1 MRAFHLLCVRA
12 EACGPG
18 GEAAGGG
25 WGWWGAGRAVR
36 RWGGGDLQLPD
47 LPGAHRDGGRGQG
60 GGRGGRGRGWRGGW
74 GGWGW
79 GWGRAWPPL
88 ASSPPP
94 PPPPPPRPRPAPSAT
109 TGLFP
114 GELDIA
120 LVGSYGTK
128 VEAVVRR
135 VKWLLAEHGPADGRA
150 LLFSAWVGVLDVLS
164 HALAA
169 NGVRAAQP
177 RGTKALGDAIAAFR
191 RGDPARRDPAV
202 LLMPVQAGANGLNLT
217 EAAHVLLV
225 EPQAD
230 PAVEAQAAGRVHRI
244 GQTRP
249 TTVHRFVVE
258 GTVEEGVD
266 RLARAR
272 RAALAAGGGGGGETG
287 GGEEATAAAL
297 AAAGAPTSRAHHGEP
312 ALSVADVVRLLQHG
326 GGRRVGGEE
335 GRE

>member
-1 MRAFHLLCVRA
+1 
-12 EACGPG
+12 
-18 GEAAGGG
+18 
-25 WGWWGAGRAVR
+25 
-36 RWGGGDLQLPD
+36 
-47 LPGAHRDGGRGQG
+47 
-60 GGRGGRGRGWRGGW
+60 
-74 GGWGW
+74 
-79 GWGRAWPPL
+79 
-88 ASSPPP
+88 
-94 PPPPPPRPRPAPSAT
+94 
-109 TGLFP
+109 
-114 GELDIA
+114 
-120 LVGSYGTK
+120 
-128 VEAVVRR
+128 

-177 RGTKALGDAIAAFR
+177 RGPKALGDAIAAFR

-202 LLMPVQAGANGLNLT
+202 LLMPVRAGANGLNLT